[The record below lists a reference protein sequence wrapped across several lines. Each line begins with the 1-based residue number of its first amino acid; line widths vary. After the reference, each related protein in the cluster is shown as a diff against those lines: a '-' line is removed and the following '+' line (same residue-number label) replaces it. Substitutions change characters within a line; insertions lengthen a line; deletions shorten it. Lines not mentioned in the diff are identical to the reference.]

1 MRNLKKISKRNILIF
16 TFSIIIYTIIMTSAT
31 YAYLYTEGKNTN
43 TFAGNMSTS
52 NVSLIVNKV
61 TPSSSNGTSKL
72 VPLLDDALK
81 NALKGTGGVGSC
93 VDSNQNVSCEV
104 YKITLKNTGKTTL
117 KLTGDITLVA
127 SGENNIYQNLKWELL
142 DDATTR
148 KSEYKTNGMERATL
162 EKNFSVYPN
171 QTKEYYIAL
180 WISENGKDQR
190 KTDMGVYGGLVEFN
204 SSNGTGIT
212 ATFGD
217 FDSDYCTNNNI
228 TKLSDCLLITDKYAS
243 SVEQAKE
250 EIKTRVANFN
260 ETSPM
265 ITYTQTNAFNLT
277 ESSLVSTTD
286 KIYFGTNYT
295 FNANTGQYSIS
306 NTTRTNM
313 TDNLSTND
321 KKYYTCVKT
330 DNRSCSTMYV
340 IYSATTSTSG
350 TTTTYKATKVDRY
363 SSTKEIVNLSSSDL
377 YVADDDYGESYYYR
391 GRVLNNYVSFA
402 GYIWRIVRIN
412 GDGSI
417 RMIYSGTSTSDTGGN
432 VTIGNSS
439 FNSAPSDSAML
450 GYKYGLSK
458 TLQHTTATN
467 LNYSNINANKIYYFS
482 DSYTTNDSTKKLSL
496 SGNITSGTLE
506 SVWGSNSS
514 NYKYTCFS
522 TSQTGTC
529 TTLVEIASYVNI
541 SQVKVK
547 AYHSYL
553 SKSYE
558 STYTDEYDSAIKQKI
573 DSWYKTNIQ
582 DKGYSK
588 YLTDNIF
595 CNDRSIASGDGFTL
609 NSNTYYGSHQRNI
622 TNKTPSYKCPRKV
635 DQFTVSSTSTVGN
648 GELTYPVGLLTA
660 DEVAYAGGKQGY
672 DNKEYYLYTG
682 AYYWLSSP
690 SLFYAWSAVAY
701 GYHVDPS
708 GMLYRWGW
716 TSEPFGVRPVINLNA
731 DSLIS
736 EGNGT
741 AANPYIIS
749 K

>member
-1 MRNLKKISKRNILIF
+1 MKKGKYIFIIILFVYAILI
-16 TFSIIIYTIIMTSAT
+16 TSGT
-31 YAYLYTEGKNTN
+31 YAYLYAEDSNTN
-43 TFAGNMSTS
+43 TFAGNMSTA
-52 NVSLIVNKV
+52 NVDLEVSRV
-61 TPSSSNGTSKL
+61 TPSENNGTSRL
-72 VPLLDDALK
+72 VPLLDAALK
-81 NALKGTGGVGSC
+81 NALKGNGGVSSC
-93 VDSNQNVSCEV
+93 VDANKNVSCEV
-104 YKITLKNTGKTTL
+104 YKITLKNTGKSTL
-117 KLTGDITLVA
+117 KLTGTITLVA
-127 SGENNIYQNLKWELL
+127 SGANNIYQNLKWELL
-142 DDATTR
+142 DNATTR

-162 EKNFSVYPN
+162 EKNFSISPN
-171 QTKEYYIAL
+171 ETKEYYIAL

-204 SSNGTGIT
+204 SSNGTGTT

-217 FDSDYCTNNNI
+217 FDSDYCTNNGI

-243 SVEQAKE
+243 SVEKAKE

-265 ITYTQTNAFNLT
+265 ITYTQTSAFNLT
-277 ESSLVSTTD
+277 GSNLVSTTD
-286 KIYFGTNYT
+286 KIYFGTSYT
-295 FNANTGQYSIS
+295 FNTSTGQYSIS
-306 NTTRTNM
+306 NTTRTKM
-313 TDNLSTND
+313 TDNLSTSN
-321 KKYYTCVKT
+321 KKYYTCVRT
-330 DNRSCSTMYV
+330 DTGSCSTMYV

-350 TTTTYKATKVDRY
+350 TTTTYKATKVDKY
-363 SSTKEIVNLSSSDL
+363 SSIKNIVNLSNSGL
-377 YVADDDYGESYYYR
+377 YMAEDDYGESYYYR

-417 RMIYSGTSTSDTGGN
+417 RMIYSGTSPSDTGGN
-432 VTIGNSS
+432 VTIGNST
-439 FNSAPSDSAML
+439 FNSDPYDPAML

-458 TLQHTTATN
+458 TLQHTTVTN
-467 LNYSNINANKIYYFS
+467 LNYNNINANNIYYFS

-506 SVWGSNSS
+506 NVWGSNSS

-522 TSQTGTC
+522 TTQTGTC
-529 TTLVEIASYVNI
+529 TTLVEIASYVNV

-553 SKSYE
+553 SKNYE
-558 STYTDEYDSAIKQKI
+558 STYTDEYDSVIKQKI

-595 CNDRSIASGDGFTL
+595 CNDRSIVSGDGFSL
-609 NSNTYYGSHQRNI
+609 NSTTYYGAYQRNV
-622 TNKTPSYKCPRKV
+622 NKKEPSYKCPRKI
-635 DQFTVSSTSTVGN
+635 DQFTVSSTTTLGN

-660 DEVAYAGGKQGY
+660 DEVAYAGGKQGS

-682 AYYWLSSP
+682 DYYWLGSP
-690 SLFYAWSAVAY
+690 SNFLSWDAGASSYYVI
-701 GYHVDPS
+701 PS
-708 GMLYRWGW
+708 GMLNLWGW
-716 TSEPFGVRPVINLNA
+716 PTSLIGVRPIINLKTNTQ
-731 DSLIS
+731 IT

-741 AANPYIIS
+741 VANPYIIS